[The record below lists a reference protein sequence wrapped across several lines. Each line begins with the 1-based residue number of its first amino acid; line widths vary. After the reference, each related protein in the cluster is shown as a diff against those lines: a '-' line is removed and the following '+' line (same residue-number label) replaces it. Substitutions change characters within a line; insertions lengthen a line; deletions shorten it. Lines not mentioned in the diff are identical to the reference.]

1 MSDQKNL
8 EVERR
13 RMYDEHWHLDKRVP
27 IAMIFAIFIQTA
39 GAFWWASD
47 ISRRV
52 TTLEANQAHSSI
64 LVERIVK
71 LETVLSRLDKTL
83 DKLEKKMD
91 K

>member
-1 MSDQKNL
+1 MIDQQK
-8 EVERR
+8 VERR
-13 RMYDEHWHLDKRVP
+13 RMYEEHWHLDKRVP
-27 IAMIFAIFIQTA
+27 LALIFAIVIQTA

-52 TTLEANQAHSSI
+52 ANLESNQTNANLLI
-64 LVERIVK
+64 ERIVK

-83 DKLEKKMD
+83 DKLERKID